1 MMSSRSLLRGLL
13 GFVALCGLVQA
24 KEPKVGVTRFKNI
37 PSRISYFDDTTV
49 SLCGLVGSW
58 HAVPLAFSDLS

>member
-1 MMSSRSLLRGLL
+1 MRSLSMMPGSRWLLRGLVGL
-13 GFVALCGLVQA
+13 VAICGLAQA

-49 SLCGLVGSW
+49 SLRSLRFPVTRP
-58 HAVPLAFSDLS
+58 V